1 MWLPDTVEPDTQL
14 TCNSHAEVD
23 HEKGVELATLT
34 VFTDSTPGLP
44 CNWTVDAGCCEDWET
59 YSLELRTAGAEYGAL
74 SVWAATGRRF
84 GACTR
89 TVRPCGEQG
98 CGDGT
103 SMGWGSGFYWSEGVW
118 FPYILDGVWRNWC
131 RCQDCRPSHQIWLTP
146 PVSGIVE
153 VRFSDGTIID
163 PATYRVDDHQW
174 LVRQGPNLATE
185 PITATDGG
193 WPRHNAYNFPVTGA
207 LAPNDLTAWEVTY
220 LWGVAVPSVLQR
232 AAGELACEW
241 IKNCL
246 GLACRLPQ
254 RVTSIARQGVTISLA
269 DVDQLLQNGL
279 TGLTTVDSLIQRFNP
294 SRLPSRMQIAS
305 PDLPTIRETTFQ
317 GF

>member
-1 MWLPDTVEPDTQL
+1 M
-14 TCNSHAEVD
+14 
-23 HEKGVELATLT
+23 ATINT
-34 VFTDSTPGLP
+34 FTTSAPGLP
-44 CNWTVDAGCCEDWET
+44 CNWTVDVACCDTWDD
-59 YSLELRTAGAEYGAL
+59 YDPAIQTAAAEYGAL
-74 SVWAATGRRF
+74 TMWAATGRRF

-89 TVRPCGEQG
+89 IVRPCGED
-98 CGDGT
+98 CGDNNF
-103 SMGWGSGFYWSEGVW
+103 GWGSGFYWSDGVW
-118 FPYILDGVWRNWC
+118 FPYILDGVWRNC
-131 RCQDCRPSHQIWLTP
+131 MCGRGPNCGCRPNHQVWLTP

-163 PATYRVDDHQW
+163 PSTYRVDDYQW
-174 LVRQGPNLATE
+174 LVRQGPNLDIE

-193 WPRHNAYNFPVTGA
+193 WPRHNDYNFPVTGA
-207 LAPNDLTAWEVTY
+207 LAPADKTSWQVTY
-220 LWGVAVPSVLQR
+220 LWGIGVPTVLQV

-241 IKNCL
+241 AKNCV
-246 GLACRLPQ
+246 GAACRLPQ
-254 RVTSIARQGVTISLA
+254 RVTSIARQGVTVSLT

-294 SRLPSRMQIAS
+294 GRLPSRMAIAS